1 MNKKES
7 IKRLILSVLSLMVAV
22 PLLFAQNTVQV
33 SGKVVDIQN
42 EPMIGVSVL
51 EKGTTNGTITDFD
64 GNYQISVR
72 QGATLVFS
80 YIGYIT
86 QEKTVSANTLDVT
99 MDEDMQA
106 LDEVVVIGYGVQR
119 KSSLTGAVSSV
130 KSEDLEARTIAR
142 PEMALQGKTAGVQVL
157 SSTARPG
164 ASPSVRIRGISSNGS
179 SEPLYV
185 IDGRIASDIGGIDP
199 NDIESMEVLKDGA
212 SAAIYGAAAGNG
224 VVLITTKRG
233 KGSGKITY
241 NLQHTTQSLGRIP
254 EVMNSQQYKDY
265 FIEAGKIAE
274 GAFNLNWDGVTNTD
288 WTDVA
293 FENSSMMRHNLTLQG
308 GNESGALYLSL
319 SSLDNDGMVV
329 GNSDTYNRLTGMIN
343 ASWKIKPWLEVVTNN
358 QIEHYKVQSVAEG
371 NEYGSLLLSVLQL
384 DPLTK
389 PLYPINNLPQ
399 HMADT
404 YAQHPNMLG
413 DGKGNLYGI
422 SAFIGNAEAINPLA
436 MRDRSFTKNRG
447 FNINGTTYINFKPI
461 KPLTITSR
469 LGYQLSSS
477 SSYGVSHDYYY
488 HGTAKQDYIQ
498 VSASDY
504 SPTYWQWENFMNYDR
519 KFGDHNT
526 TLMLGTSF
534 SESRSFGVSGNK
546 HGDDQNI
553 GFLQDDP
560 LFWYFDYATSDAAK
574 DISGGEE
581 NFSRK
586 LAYFGRLNYE
596 YKNKYLAQ
604 FSLRADAADLS
615 VLPKQKRWGYFPAA
629 SFGWVISEEDF
640 IKGSNDFMTHL
651 KLRASWGQNGSTAS
665 LGGYRWNVS
674 VGSTGHIAIGNNND
688 FYYVNGY
695 APSAT
700 GNEQLKWETSEQTNI
715 GIDARFLNNRL
726 SLTADYFNKE
736 TKDLIVSGIK
746 ASTVVGNT
754 FSPVNAGN
762 ITNKG
767 IELELGWQDRIGDF
781 SYGVRG
787 NISTLKNKV
796 TYIHESLAAIDG
808 TSLVT
813 YGAITRFE
821 VGKPAWYFYGY
832 EFTGVDKETGEPIF
846 ADQDGDGAITDNDKT
861 EIGKGIA
868 DLTYGITLTAGWK
881 NFDLIV
887 FGTGSHGNDIYMG
900 LNRVDYNLNQL
911 TYFTENRWTR
921 NNPNGTTPRA
931 YATDFTKFMT
941 SSGSVFDGSF
951 FKIKQ
956 IQLGYSIPR
965 NLLSKISIDNLRI
978 YGTLEDYFTFTD
990 YPGFD
995 PEVTGVGSAL
1005 GVDKGS
1011 YPNSKK
1017 VVVGLAVTF

>member
-1 MNKKES
+1 MNKKDS

>member
-1 MNKKES
+1 MKKKDS
-7 IKRLILSVLSLMVAV
+7 FKRHFLSVLSFMVSVHMLM
-22 PLLFAQNTVQV
+22 AQGSVEV
-33 SGKVVDIQN
+33 KGKVIDNQN

-51 EKGTTNGTITDFD
+51 EKGTTNGTITDIN
-64 GNYQISVR
+64 GNYNLSVN
-72 QGATLVFS
+72 QGTTLVFS

-86 QEKTVSANTLDVT
+86 KEQTVRGNTLDLI

-106 LDEVVVIGYGVQR
+106 LDEVIVIGYGVQR

-130 KSEDLEARTIAR
+130 KSEDLEARTITR
-142 PEMALQGKTAGVQVL
+142 PEMALQGKTSGVQVL
-157 SSTARPG
+157 SSSARPG
-164 ASPSVRIRGISSNGS
+164 ANPSVRIRGISSNS
-179 SEPLYV
+179 SSDPLYV
-185 IDGRIASDIGGIDP
+185 VDGRISADIGGIDP

-241 NLQHTTQSLGRIP
+241 SLQHTSQSLGKIP

-265 FIEAGKIAE
+265 FVEAGKITE
-274 GAFNLNWDGVTNTD
+274 GAFDLYWDGVTNTN

-293 FENSSMMRHNLTLQG
+293 FENSSMMRHNATFQG
-308 GNESGALYLSL
+308 GNDNGSLYLSL
-319 SSLDNDGMVV
+319 SHLNNDGMVV
-329 GNSDTYNRLTGMIN
+329 GNYDTYNRLTGMIN
-343 ASWKIKPWLEVVTNN
+343 ASWKVKPWLEIVTNN

-371 NEYGSLLLSVLQL
+371 SEYGSLLLSVLQL

-389 PLYPINNLPQ
+389 PLYPIDNLPQ
-399 HMADT
+399 HMASI
-404 YAQHPNMLG
+404 YEQHPNMLG
-413 DGKGNLYGI
+413 DGDGNLYGI
-422 SAFIGNAEAINPLA
+422 SAFTGNAEAINPLA
-436 MRDRSFTKNRG
+436 MRDRSFSKNRG
-447 FNINGTTYINFKPI
+447 YNINGSTYLNFTPI
-461 KPLTITSR
+461 KPLTFTSR
-469 LGYQLSSS
+469 LGYRLSSS
-477 SSYGVSHDYYY
+477 SSYGVGHDYYY
-488 HGTAKQDYIQ
+488 HATAKQDYIQ
-498 VSASDY
+498 VNASDN
-504 SPTYWQWENFMNYDR
+504 SPTYWQWENFMNFDQ

-534 SESRSFGVSGNK
+534 SESRNFGVSGNK
-546 HGDDQNI
+546 RGDDQNL

-560 LFWYFDYATSDAAK
+560 LFWYFAYATSDAAK
-574 DISGGEE
+574 DINGGEE
-581 NFSRK
+581 IFSRK
-586 LAYFGRLNYE
+586 LAYFGRLNYD

-615 VLPKQKRWGYFPAA
+615 VLPQDKRWGYFPAT
-629 SFGWVISEEDF
+629 SLGWVISEEDF
-640 IKGSNDFMTHL
+640 FGDVKDWMTHL
-651 KLRASWGQNGSTAS
+651 KFRASWGQNGSTAS
-665 LGGYRWNVS
+665 LGGYLWNVS
-674 VGSTGHIAIGNNND
+674 VGSTGHLAVGDNNN

-700 GNEQLKWETSEQTNI
+700 GNSQLKWETSEQTNI

-726 SLTADYFNKE
+726 SLTADYYNKE
-736 TKDLIVSGIK
+736 TKDLIVSGIT

-767 IELELGWQDRIGDF
+767 IELELGWQDRIGNF
-781 SYGVRG
+781 SYGIRG
-787 NISTLKNKV
+787 NIATLKNEV
-796 TYIHESLAAIDG
+796 THIHESLAAIDG
-808 TSLVT
+808 TTLVT

-832 EFTGVDKETGEPIF
+832 EFTGVDEETGEPNF
-846 ADQDGDGAITDNDKT
+846 ADIDGDGAITDNDKT

-868 DLTYGITLTAGWK
+868 DLNYGITLTAGWK
-881 NFDLIV
+881 NFDLVV

-911 TYFTENRWTR
+911 THFTENRWTTNNR
-921 NNPNGTTPRA
+921 NGSTPRA

-941 SSGSVFDGSF
+941 SSGSVFNGSF

-965 NLLSKISIDNLRI
+965 ILLSKISVDNLRI
-978 YGTLEDYFTFTD
+978 YGSLEDYFTFSS

-995 PEVTGVGSAL
+995 PEVTGVGSGL